1 MEFGV
6 TVTSRLPAPRDDEPP
21 GLREAIADELADHL
35 ACSLQRELLRRGD
48 PSAARAAVLV
58 QFGDPAAVARRLW
71 LDAMRGRIMAQRM
84 LIGTCLFATVVC
96 LALVGLFWQQSLHA
110 QRMAADQVA
119 LAQARADQA
128 AAREHELFNQ
138 LQQMT
143 EAIKHPR
150 SPDWNP
156 VRMKLTE
163 ETKDGPPVAGV
174 SVVLTR
180 RFEDP
185 RKMIRRVSDAAGL
198 VDFGSINPGDYSF
211 QASKSG
217 EGWSLAHQGEL
228 AIEPGSDVTE
238 SLVCP
243 KLPPSRVAVRVGWK
257 LPADLENEGLY
268 LYAPFTMR
276 GRKLGPDNDW
286 TIVRSIASTGGPG
299 GGNQL
304 FGMERIQAFAQG
316 LAPAPGHRLLCG
328 PSSETVA
335 FKALTGPFLWTIQE
349 NNVWPR
355 IAESAKLGPGDLA
368 EIIEA
373 DLETLKPPGTP
384 FEFEVGDYGLPELLV
399 MRPTKGSG
407 LEPGRRCYDL
417 LAGVCARECNRR
429 IHVAAK
435 PPDGPYF
442 QTYSGDQFV
451 ELLTSAVGSNT
462 GMGRYF
468 GFGLVPSTPTIDL
481 PMEYWNRARNEF
493 EAKPG
498 QMNEW
503 TIRLRDELIQAVREA
518 LKAEKAPKDKPAPK
532 VEAVKGIG

>member
-6 TVTSRLPAPRDDEPP
+6 SVTSRLPTPRDDEPP
-21 GLREAIADELADHL
+21 GLREDIADELADHL

-58 QFGDPAAVARRLW
+58 RFGDPAAVARRLW

-128 AAREHELFNQ
+128 AAREHEMFKQ

-163 ETKDGPPVAGV
+163 ETRDGPPVAGV
-174 SVVLTR
+174 SVMLSR
-180 RFEDP
+180 MFENP
-185 RKMIRRVSDAAGL
+185 RKTIRKVSDAAGV

-211 QASKSG
+211 EASKSG
-217 EGWSLAHQGEL
+217 AGWSLSHHGTL
-228 AIEPGSDVTE
+228 AIKPGSDVTE

-243 KLPPSRVAVRVGWK
+243 KLPPSRVAVRVSWK
-257 LPADLENEGLY
+257 WPADLENEGLY

-286 TIVRSIASTGGPG
+286 AIVRSIASAAAPG
-299 GGNQL
+299 GGDQR
-304 FGMERIQAFAQG
+304 FGMERIQAFGPA

-328 PSSETVA
+328 PSRETIA
-335 FKALTGPFLWTIQE
+335 FEELTGPFLWTIQE

-355 IAESAKLGPGDLA
+355 IAESAKLGPGDFA

-373 DLETLKPPGTP
+373 DLEAMKPSATP
-384 FEFEVGDYGLPELLV
+384 FEFEVGDYGLPEILV
-399 MRPTKGSG
+399 MRPSKSAG
-407 LEPGRRCYDL
+407 LEPGRRRYDL
-417 LAGVCARECNRR
+417 LAGVCARECIRR
-429 IHVAAK
+429 IHVAAE
-435 PPDGPYF
+435 PPDGPYL

-451 ELLTSAVGSNT
+451 ELPPSAVGSNT

-481 PMEYWNRARNEF
+481 PMEYWNRVRNEF
-493 EAKPG
+493 EAKAG
-498 QMNEW
+498 EVNEW
-503 TIRLRDELIQAVREA
+503 TVRLPDELIQAVREA